1 MLEVIERILGD
12 LMPLMVAATTAYGA
26 VLVAR
31 VNNLKKESEETHA
44 KVSQVQAD
52 IVTNHS
58 SKNLGDAI
66 DRLTDKVQV
75 ISDNQDELI
84 ATVKGMQARDTALEA
99 RMSAVEQHRFP
110 DSSHAPTGPVHIK
123 KSVKRRDK

>member
-1 MLEVIERILGD
+1 MLEVIERILGA

-26 VLVAR
+26 VLVAK
-31 VNNLKKESEETHA
+31 VNKIKKEATETNV
-44 KVSQVQAD
+44 KVAQVQAD

-66 DRLTDKVQV
+66 DRLTTKVGC

-84 ATVKGMQARDTALEA
+84 ATVKGMQARDAALEA
-99 RMSAVEQHRFP
+99 RMSAVEQRRVPH
-110 DSSHAPTGPVHIK
+110 SSHTPTGPIHIK
-123 KSVKRRDK
+123 KFVKRRKK

>member
-1 MLEVIERILGD
+1 MLEVIERILSG

-31 VNNLKKESEETHA
+31 VNNLKNESAETHA

-66 DRLTDKVQV
+66 DQLTDKVQV
-75 ISDNQDELI
+75 ISDNEDELI

-99 RMSAVEQHRFP
+99 RMSAVEQHHVP
-110 DSSHAPTGPVHIK
+110 HSSHTPTGPVHIK
-123 KSVKRRDK
+123 KFVKRRKK